1 MNVIAPERD
10 LPASHLEWLKL
21 LFCYEFAFWTKAMS
35 LPRARSSGGFQTAL
49 SGMAAEDTEAA

>member
-21 LFCYEFAFWTKAMS
+21 LLLGICFWDEG
-35 LPRARSSGGFQTAL
+35 R
-49 SGMAAEDTEAA
+49 